1 MQIVINRGSENEY
14 PISSETLNSFICFK
28 KSTIM
33 NPVMEPGALDVEK
46 GVPSQYEQEQEAIVR
61 KVFVR
66 ISCLLK

>member
-1 MQIVINRGSENEY
+1 MKTNIQLVVKLYIH
-14 PISSETLNSFICFK
+14 SFVLK